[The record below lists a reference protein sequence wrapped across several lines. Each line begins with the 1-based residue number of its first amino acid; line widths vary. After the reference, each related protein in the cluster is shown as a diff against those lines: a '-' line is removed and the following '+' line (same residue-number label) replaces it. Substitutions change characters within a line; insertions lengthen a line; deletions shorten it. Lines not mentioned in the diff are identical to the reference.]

1 MNFFADQILNL
12 QTMITS
18 LDNIKQPFFVGIAG
32 AGMSAIAQ
40 YLQGTGL
47 LVSGSDRF
55 FNEGKAGDIKKKL
68 EADGIRC
75 FLQNGEG
82 INSDADLVVV
92 STAIEDTVIEVKK
105 AKELQIPIIRRSE
118 LLALIAATK
127 KTIAIGG
134 TSGKSTTTGMLFD
147 IMRHAGKHPSVISG
161 AGLVDL
167 IKAGKIGNAFVGN
180 SEWLIIEADE
190 SDGSIVQY
198 HPEIGVLLNIEK
210 DHKELDE
217 LVKVFEIFRNSSNL
231 FSVNK
236 SNSYAGKLSKNV
248 KNDFSFDDADV
259 DAGFKATAF
268 RQNGFDISYQV
279 NGQYFKLKILGRH
292 NMENAVAA
300 TAAAA
305 LAGVSLGD
313 AASALEKYQGIYRRA
328 QVLGQKNGIWVV
340 DDFAH
345 NPVKCA
351 AAITACQ
358 PVSEKVVAWF
368 QPHGYTPTKFLRKEF
383 VDEIS
388 HALREQDEIWMSE
401 IFYAGGTAVKD
412 ISALDLINDIKGL
425 GKKAYFVEDRKMFL
439 KEARSH
445 LSNGTTLLLMGA
457 RDPSLE
463 QFGKEIFEQL

>member
-1 MNFFADQILNL
+1 
-12 QTMITS
+12 MIST
-18 LDNIKQPFFVGIAG
+18 LENIKRPFFVGVAG

-47 LVSGSDRF
+47 HVSGSDRF
-55 FNEGKAGDIKKKL
+55 FNEGKAGDIKTKL
-68 EADGIRC
+68 EAEGIQC

-82 INSDADLVVV
+82 ITDNTDLVVV

-105 AKELQIPIIRRSE
+105 AKELGIPIIRRSE

-147 IMRHAGKHPSVISG
+147 IMRQAGKQPSVISG

-167 IKAGKIGNAFVGN
+167 IKKGKIGNAFVGGG
-180 SEWLIIEADE
+180 EWLIIEADE

-198 HPEIGVLLNIEK
+198 RPEIGVLLNIEK

-217 LVKVFEIFRNSSNL
+217 LMKVFEIFRNNSKY
-231 FSVNK
+231 FSVNR
-236 SNSYAGKLSKNV
+236 SNEHSRKLSADAKY
-248 KNDFSFDDADV
+248 DFSVDDTDPG
-259 DAGFKATAF
+259 AGIRATAF
-268 RQNGFDISYQV
+268 RQQGFHISFNI
-279 NGQYFKLKILGRH
+279 NGQDFELNILGRH

-305 LAGVSLGD
+305 LAGVSLAD
-313 AASALEKYQGIYRRA
+313 AAAALRNYEGIYRRT

-358 PVSEKVVAWF
+358 PVSGKVVAWF

-383 VDEIS
+383 VTEIA

-401 IFYAGGTAVKD
+401 IFYAGGTATKD
-412 ISALDLINDIKGL
+412 ISALDLINDIKAL
-425 GKKAYFVEDRKMFL
+425 GKNAYFVEDRKQFL
-439 KEARSH
+439 TEAKDH
-445 LSNGTTLLLMGA
+445 LTEGTTLLLMGA

-463 QFGKEIFEQL
+463 QFSKDIYSEL

>member
-1 MNFFADQILNL
+1 
-12 QTMITS
+12 MITD
-18 LDNIKQPFFVGIAG
+18 LENIKQPFFVGIAG

-47 LVSGSDRF
+47 VVTGSDRF
-55 FNEGKAGDIKKKL
+55 FNEGKAGDIKAKL
-68 EADGIRC
+68 EAEGIKC

-82 INSDADLVVV
+82 IVPGTDLVVV

-105 AKELQIPIIRRSE
+105 AKELGIPIIRRSE

-147 IMRHAGKHPSVISG
+147 IMRYAGKQPSVISG

-167 IKAGKIGNAFVGN
+167 IKKDKIGNAFVGTG
-180 SEWLIIEADE
+180 EWLIIEADE

-198 HPEIGVLLNIEK
+198 RPEIGVLLNVEK

-217 LVKVFEIFRNSSNL
+217 LVKVFEIFRNNSRS
-231 FSVNK
+231 FSVNR
-236 SNSYAGKLSKNV
+236 SNEYSRELSANA
-248 KNDFSFDDADV
+248 KNDFCVDGSDP
-259 DAGFKATAF
+259 DAGFQSTAF
-268 RQNGFDISYQV
+268 RQNGFHISFNI
-279 NGQYFKLKILGRH
+279 NGQEFEMNILGRH
-292 NMENAVAA
+292 NMENAVGA
-300 TAAAA
+300 TAAASI
-305 LAGVSLGD
+305 AGVSLAD
-313 AASALEKYQGIYRRA
+313 AAAALRKYEGIYRRT
-328 QVLGQKNGIWVV
+328 QVLGHKNGVWVV

-351 AAITACQ
+351 AAINACQ

-383 VDEIS
+383 VSEIA
-388 HALREQDEIWMSE
+388 HALREKDEIWMSE
-401 IFYAGGTAVKD
+401 IFYAGGTAIKD

-425 GKKAYFVEDRKMFL
+425 GKNAYFVEDRNRFL
-439 KEARSH
+439 EHARNH
-445 LSNGTTLLLMGA
+445 LNSGTTLLLMGA

-463 QFGKEIFEQL
+463 QFSKDIFNQL